1 MIFIQPMPTQKKVQN
16 SVEFGYN
23 NTHLFYHGKD
33 LIQPHM
39 YDIYDDNS
47 KSTNSYFGT
56 LKTCNNAL

>member
-23 NTHLFYHGKD
+23 NTHLFYHGKN

-56 LKTCNNAL
+56 L